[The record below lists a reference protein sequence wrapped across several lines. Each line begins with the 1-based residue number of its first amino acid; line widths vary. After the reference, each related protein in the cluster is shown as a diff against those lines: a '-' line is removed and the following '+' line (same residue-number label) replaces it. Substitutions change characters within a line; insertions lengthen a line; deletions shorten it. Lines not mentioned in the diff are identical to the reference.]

1 MDEQKFYITTPIYY
15 PSGDAHV
22 GHCYTTVACDAVA
35 RFKRAQGF
43 DVLFSTGTDEHGQKI
58 ENKAKEKGVTPKEY
72 VDEIVAKFK
81 KLWQFLGIS
90 YDRFI
95 RTTDDYHVSSVQ
107 KIFEELYQKGFIYKG
122 QYEGKYCT
130 PCESFWTESQLVDGK
145 CPDCGR
151 EVITATEEAYFF
163 KLSMFSERIKELLK
177 TPGFLEPQS
186 RVNEMLNFVG
196 DGLKDLC
203 VSRSSFTWGIPVTFD
218 SKHVVYVWLDAL
230 TNYITLLGYDN
241 LKYNDFEKYW
251 PADVHVMAKEIV
263 RFHAV
268 IWPAILM
275 ALDLPLPKH
284 IVGHGWLTFDGKKM
298 SKSLGNVVDP
308 FILGERY
315 GVDSLRYGLLKIMA
329 FGSDC
334 SFSNEI
340 LIDVI
345 NKDLVNTWGNLV
357 SRTCA
362 MAVKYFDGNIPK
374 ERKFVDEIDEK
385 LVREAEFLKDKV
397 EIDFD
402 KIHISDGLEKIMD
415 VLSIANK
422 YIDETEPWN
431 LAKEEDKSRLACVLY
446 NLLETI
452 RICGTL
458 LTPVIPNSMN
468 KVWAKLNLDEKQV
481 TWNKASLFGAFE
493 YSGVNKGEN
502 LFPRIDAE
510 AEIEELN
517 KLLKK

>member
-1 MDEQKFYITTPIYY
+1 
-15 PSGDAHV
+15 
-22 GHCYTTVACDAVA
+22 
-35 RFKRAQGF
+35 
-43 DVLFSTGTDEHGQKI
+43 
-58 ENKAKEKGVTPKEY
+58 
-72 VDEIVAKFK
+72 
-81 KLWQFLGIS
+81 
-90 YDRFI
+90 
-95 RTTDDYHVSSVQ
+95 
-107 KIFEELYQKGFIYKG
+107 
-122 QYEGKYCT
+122 
-130 PCESFWTESQLVDGK
+130 
-145 CPDCGR
+145 
-151 EVITATEEAYFF
+151 
-163 KLSMFSERIKELLK
+163 
-177 TPGFLEPQS
+177 
-186 RVNEMLNFVG
+186 MLNFVG

-203 VSRSSFTWGIPVTFD
+203 VSRSSFKWGIPVSFD

-230 TNYITLLGYDN
+230 TNYITLLGYN
-241 LKYNDFEKYW
+241 NTQFNDFDKYW

-284 IVGHGWLTFDGKKM
+284 IVGHGWFTFDGKKM

-329 FGSDC
+329 FGQDC

-345 NKDLVNTWGNLV
+345 NKDLVNTFGNLV

-374 ERKFVDEIDEK
+374 QRKFVDEIDEK

-397 EIDFD
+397 EMDFD
-402 KIHISDGLEKIMD
+402 KIHLADGLDKIMN

-452 RICGTL
+452 RMCGTL
-458 LTPVIPNSMN
+458 LSPVIPGTIN
-468 KVWAKLNLDEKQV
+468 KVWEKLGIDENQI
-481 TWNKASLFGAFE
+481 TWNKASTFNLFE
-493 YSGVNKGEN
+493 YTSVTKGEN

-510 AEIEELN
+510 KEIEELN
-517 KLLKK
+517 KLLQK

>member
-1 MDEQKFYITTPIYY
+1 MDKEKFYITTPIYY

-22 GHCYTTVACDAVA
+22 GHCYTTVACDTVA

-81 KLWQFLGIS
+81 KLWEFLGIS
-90 YDRFI
+90 YNRFI
-95 RTTDDYHVSSVQ
+95 RTTDEYHEKSVQ
-107 KIFEELYQKGFIYKG
+107 KIFEELYQKGLIYKG
-122 QYEGKYCT
+122 TYEGKYCT
-130 PCESFWTESQLVDGK
+130 PCESFWTESQLVDGR

-151 EVITATEEAYFF
+151 EVVTATEEAYFF
-163 KLSMFSERIKELLK
+163 RLSKYSEQIKQILK
-177 TPGFLEPQS
+177 TPGFFEPQS

-203 VSRSSFTWGIPVTFD
+203 VSRSSFKWGIPVSFD
-218 SKHVVYVWLDAL
+218 TKHVVYVWLDAL
-230 TNYITLLGYDN
+230 TNYITLLGYN
-241 LKYNDFEKYW
+241 NTQFKDFERFW

-329 FGSDC
+329 FGQDC

-362 MAVKYFDGNIPK
+362 MAVKYFGGDIPK
-374 ERKFVDEIDEK
+374 ERKFIDDVDEK

-402 KIHISDGLEKIMD
+402 KIHLADGLDKIMN

-422 YIDETEPWN
+422 YIDETAPWN

-458 LTPVIPNSMN
+458 LAPVIPNSMN
-468 KVWAKLNLDEKQV
+468 KVWEKLGLNEKDI
-481 TWNKASLFGAFE
+481 TWNKASTFGIFE

-517 KLLKK
+517 KLLQK